1 LGWNGKSPLAGAMG
15 MASNQDVEERLTAA
29 LADRYRIQAEIG
41 SGGMATVY
49 LAQDLRHNREVA
61 VKVMDPELAQALGA
75 ERFLREIET
84 AANLHHPHI
93 LPLYDSGEAGGLL
106 FYVMPYVKGESLR
119 TRLTKE
125 RQLSVEDAIQ
135 ITRDIADALAYAH
148 EEGVIHRDV
157 KPANILI
164 ESGHAALADFGV
176 AHAVTQAKD
185 DRLTKAGI
193 SLGTPAYMSPEQA
206 AGERELDGRSDQYA
220 LGCVL
225 FEMLSGEPPFTG
237 PTPVAILARQVS
249 ERLPSLAVVRPN
261 LPPQLVEAVEKAL
274 AKVPADRYPTTSEFL
289 SAIVQGATGDHSF
302 ARPRVARRR
311 WLAWASVPV
320 VVALAIGAWFLKGP
334 KPEPLDEN
342 LLVVF
347 PLDVSGQL
355 TPDETGRGE
364 DNAYVIWN
372 ALEGR
377 GSLGWL
383 NAMHLVDDP
392 EEASRMSARERRA
405 LAQAH
410 GSGFYLHGRLML
422 FGDSA
427 RAYLTLHEVAR
438 DSVVM
443 RADTA
448 APRTEASLLGVR
460 AVGKLLLVLLP
471 EETVNLSA
479 LAGRDAEAVQTF
491 VQAERHF
498 FAGRFQQAF
507 DYYREAVGQ
516 DSAFALAAVKGAQA
530 ASWLHRAEDAT
541 DLIGVALD
549 HEESL
554 TPRRYHFARGL
565 EAFFA
570 ARADSAVHHFEEA
583 IAIDEEWPEAWT
595 GLGEVYTHLLP
606 RRSPQDSLA
615 KDAFIRVYEGTN
627 HSAPALFHL
636 VEFAIRDGDLRHASE
651 LMKEFRAANPD
662 TVGYATA
669 KLELMFQCA
678 ESSSSGIDWRDHVL
692 RDVPH
697 VLEAA
702 RSLGVGGA
710 YPHCATAGF
719 RAVLAY
725 DTSGAGASRY
735 AASVGLQSMLAA
747 TGRVDELI
755 ALMDTTS
762 RYRNNL
768 RPHYILDALA
778 GVPVDAQAEVE
789 AERLRSE
796 INDLSDWEIWYLGV
810 WDAHRDRLD
819 EARVLRDTLID
830 QSVRTGQRRTNLVA
844 ASLRA
849 HVVLSEGD
857 TALAIRLLDG
867 LTPSARRGSLYYAW
881 ESLGFERLLLARLLL
896 ARGRYSEA
904 YREASAFDSPGAAN
918 LIYPLFLPASL
929 EIRLEAARELGD
941 QPAIERIESRFSAFG
956 R

>member
-1 LGWNGKSPLAGAMG
+1 MG
-15 MASNQDVEERLTAA
+15 MTSSQDVEERLTDA
-29 LADRYRIQAEIG
+29 LADRYRIQEEIG

-61 VKVMDPELAQALGA
+61 VKVLDPDLSQTLGA

-84 AANLHHPHI
+84 AANLPHPHI
-93 LPLYDSGEAGGLL
+93 LPLYDSGEADGLL
-106 FYVMPYVKGESLR
+106 FYVMPYVKGETLR
-119 TRLTKE
+119 ARLTKE
-125 RQLSVEDAIQ
+125 RQLPVEDAIQ

-148 EEGVIHRDV
+148 EQGVIHRDV

-164 ESGHAALADFGV
+164 ESGHAVLADFGV
-176 AHAVTQAKD
+176 AHAVTKAKD

-206 AGERELDGRSDQYA
+206 AGERDLDGRSDQYA

-274 AKVPADRYPTTSEFL
+274 AKVPADRYQTTSGFL
-289 SAIVQGATGDHSF
+289 RAIVQGATGDNSF
-302 ARPRVARRR
+302 ARPRVAKRRR
-311 WLAWASVPV
+311 LAWAGLAAV
-320 VVALAIGAWFLKGP
+320 VIVAGAAWVLVGP
-334 KPEPLDEN
+334 QPEPLDEN

-355 TPDETGRGE
+355 TPDEAGRGE
-364 DNAYVIWN
+364 DIAYVIWS

-383 NAMHLVDDP
+383 SAMRLVDDP
-392 EEASRMSARERRA
+392 EEASRMSARERRELA
-405 LAQAH
+405 LAH
-410 GSGFYLHGRLML
+410 GSGLYLHGRLVL

-427 RAYLTLHEVAR
+427 RAYLTLHEVAG
-438 DSVVM
+438 DSVVI

-448 APRTEASLLGVR
+448 ALRAEASLLGVR

-471 EETVNLSA
+471 EETVDVSA
-479 LAGRDAEAVQTF
+479 VAGRDAEAVQTF

-507 DYYREAVGQ
+507 DHYREAVGQ

-530 ASWLHRAEDAT
+530 ASWLHRAEDAE

-565 EAFFA
+565 EAFFG

-615 KDAFIRVYEGTN
+615 KDAFIRVYERTN

-636 VEFAIRDGDLRHASE
+636 VEFAIRDGDLPHASE
-651 LMKEFRAANPD
+651 LMQEFRAANPE
-662 TVGYATA
+662 TVGYATG
-669 KLELMFQCA
+669 KLELMLQCA
-678 ESSSSGIDWRDHVL
+678 ESSSSAIDWRDHVL
-692 RDVPH
+692 RDVTH
-697 VLEAA
+697 VFEAA

-710 YPHCATAGF
+710 YPDCATAGF

-725 DTSGAGASRY
+725 DTSAAGASRY
-735 AASVGLQSMLAA
+735 AALVGLQSMLVA

-762 RYRNNL
+762 QYRGYL
-768 RPHYILDALA
+768 RPHYMLDALA
-778 GVPVDAQAEVE
+778 GLPVEVQAEAE
-789 AERLRSE
+789 AERLRSD
-796 INDLSDWEIWYLGV
+796 INGLSYWEIWFLGI
-810 WDAHRDRLD
+810 WDAHRGRLD
-819 EARVLRDTLID
+819 EARALRDTLID
-830 QSVRTGQRRTNLVA
+830 RSERTGQRGTHLAA
-844 ASLRA
+844 ASLQA
-849 HVVLSEGD
+849 HVALSEGD

-867 LTPSARRGSLYYAW
+867 LTPTARRGSLYYAW

-896 ARGRYSEA
+896 ARGQYSDA
-904 YREASAFDSPGAAN
+904 YREASVFDSPGAAN

-941 QPAIERIESRFSAFG
+941 QPAIERMESRLSALG